1 MTVRCLLVNPWIYDF
16 AAYNFWA
23 RPLGLLKI
31 AEFLSQFNVE
41 LLFIDCCNSFKI
53 KKYGTGK
60 YKSEV
65 IEKPEILKEI
75 PKKNINDMD
84 AVRKNLLKN

>member
-1 MTVRCLLVNPWIYDF
+1 MKFKCLLINPWIYDF

-23 RPLGLLKI
+23 KPLGLLKV

-41 LLFIDCCNSFKI
+41 LFLIDCCNSFKI

-60 YKSEV
+60 YRAEV
-65 IEKPEILKEI
+65 VENP
-75 PKKNINDMD
+75 
-84 AVRKNLLKN
+84 RF